1 MYHIKEFRM
10 KNIFRIYFNLH
21 NATNHS
27 TLKVRDIQSIFLCPL
42 DEQQPSAAERAAIFK
57 PNLKSIISS
66 RGNAQPNP
74 KKCSFAYHFLVI
86 DFYCF
91 IRLINAVPHAASLYR
106 GSPNVLQLSSCVG
119 RLLCL
124 FFWSGSLWISCVF
137 LFSVNYST
145 ITASSPWCLWWNMKH
160 PRGFDYGKLRS

>member
-1 MYHIKEFRM
+1 M

-106 GSPNVLQLSSCVG
+106 GSPNVLQLFFMRRTPSVFILLIWISLN
-119 RLLCL
+119 LLC
-124 FFWSGSLWISCVF
+124 FFILCELQHNNSFLPVVF
-137 LFSVNYST
+137 MVEHETST
-145 ITASSPWCLWWNMKH
+145 GI
-160 PRGFDYGKLRS
+160 